1 MRIMRDIPVV
11 VWMVAAVV
19 IAVIHR
25 SVPEAT
31 WLMIHLVGLGV
42 MTHAVMTWSAH
53 FTAALLK
60 TRPDDAAATR
70 SSVRLGLLGIG
81 SLLVFIGVPST
92 IWALTLVG
100 AVAVGIAVVWHGI
113 ELVRDLRRAL
123 PGRFRICIRYYI
135 AAACCL
141 PVGGGF
147 GAALALG
154 LDDAWHARLLVAH
167 TMTNILGWLGLTV
180 VGTLVTFWP
189 TVLRTRMDDRAERL
203 AKQALPILIGGIA
216 VVAAGSL
223 TGLRLVSVLGLFV
236 YAGALVFWGRCL
248 WGPLRRKL
256 PREFAPASIGLA
268 CVWACVAIVAT
279 ALHVLRTDD
288 KGLAEGYPMVASIW
302 VVGFALQLVTGAL
315 SYLMPSVMGGGPRVV
330 RKAAAKF
337 DRFAGARLVVINVG
351 LVLWLF
357 PLVPWVRV
365 TLSVLVLVA
374 LATFLPLMFAG
385 IAASVKE
392 KRRLAAGEP
401 ADDAERPSAF
411 TGSGFV
417 AGVAAL
423 ALAITIGVGADPGAV
438 GLGESVA
445 VSSEEVVPSGETVR
459 VRVEAVDMAFEPNSV
474 TVSPGDHVII
484 ELVNTDPTNI
494 HDLAVGDQRT
504 ERLAHG
510 ETAELDLGVV
520 GATVEGWCTVVGHR
534 QMGMTFTVVV
544 EGAPGTAAP
553 SAEPSHDDGG
563 VHVDPDAQLGHV
575 VDPVLEPLQ
584 APPGEETVH
593 RVTFTVTEVP
603 LEVAPGI
610 WQTRWTFNGQGV
622 GPTLHGR
629 VGDVF
634 EVTLVNEGTMGHSI
648 DFHASNLAPDEPMR
662 TIAPGESLVYRFT
675 AERAGIWM
683 YHCSTMPMSS
693 HIAAGMHGAVIIEPA
708 EGLPEVDHEYV
719 VVQSEVFL
727 DSAATTPEEA
737 TEVNADAVAAE
748 EPSFVVFNGI
758 ANQYRQEP
766 FTAAVGER
774 VRFWVLSA
782 GPNRP
787 ISFHVVGAQFD
798 TVYKE
803 GAYLLRDGV
812 DAFGESG
819 GGSQA
824 LDLQAAQGGFV
835 ELEFPEAGHYSVVN
849 HVMVDAERGA
859 HGIVEVTES

>member
-1 MRIMRDIPVV
+1 MSRGLRIMRDIPVV

-19 IAVIHR
+19 VAVAHQWI
-25 SVPEAT
+25 PEAT
-31 WLMIHLVGLGV
+31 WLMVHLVGLGV

-70 SSVRLGLLGIG
+70 SSLRLGLLGVG

-92 IWALTLVG
+92 VWPLTLVG
-100 AVAVGIAVVWHGI
+100 AVGVAVAVVWHGL

-123 PGRFRICIRYYI
+123 PGRFRICIRYYV

-141 PVGGGF
+141 PVGGGL

-203 AKQALPILIGGIA
+203 ARQTLPVLLGAIA
-216 VVAAGSL
+216 IVIVGSL
-223 TGLRLVSVLGLFV
+223 TGLRLVSVLGLLG
-236 YAGALVFWGRCL
+236 YAGGIVFWGRSL

-268 CVWACVAIVAT
+268 CLWACIGIIAT
-279 ALHVLRTDD
+279 AVHVLRTDD
-288 KGLAEGYPMVASIW
+288 KGLAEGYPLVASIW

-337 DRFAGARLVVINVG
+337 DKFATTRLVVINVG

-357 PLVPWVRV
+357 PLASWVRV
-365 TLSVLVLVA
+365 TLSVVVLVA
-374 LATFLPLMFAG
+374 LAAFVPLLLAG
-385 IAASVKE
+385 VAASIGE
-392 KRRLAAGEP
+392 KRRAEAGEP

-411 TGSGFV
+411 SGSGAV
-417 AGVAAL
+417 AGVAAIV
-423 ALAITIGVGADPGAV
+423 LAITFGIGADPGAV
-438 GLGESVA
+438 GLGQSVA
-445 VSSEEVVPSGETVR
+445 ASSVEVVPSGETVR

-474 TVSPGDHVII
+474 TVNPGDHVVI
-484 ELVNTDPTNI
+484 ELVNTDPTNL

-504 ERLAHG
+504 ERLAVG

-520 GATVEGWCTVVGHR
+520 GSTIEGWCTVVGHR

-544 EGAPGTAAP
+544 EGAPAPAQP
-553 SAEPSHDDGG
+553 SAEETHEHGG
-563 VHVDPDAQLGHV
+563 VPADPDAQLGHV
-575 VDPVLEPLQ
+575 VDPVLEPL
-584 APPGEETVH
+584 GEETVH

-603 LEVAPGI
+603 LEVAPGV

-634 EVTLVNEGTMGHSI
+634 EVTLVNDGSMGHSI
-648 DFHASNLAPDEPMR
+648 DFHASNLAPDGPMR

-675 AERAGIWM
+675 AERAGAWM

-693 HIAAGMHGAVIIEPA
+693 HIAAGMHGAVVIEPA
-708 EGLPEVDHEYV
+708 EGLPEVDRSYV

-727 DSAATTPEEA
+727 DSAAATAEEA
-737 TEVNADAVAAE
+737 TEVDADAVAAE
-748 EPSFVVFNGI
+748 DPSFVVFNGV
-758 ANQYRQEP
+758 ANQYDQAP
-766 FTAAVGER
+766 FEAKVGER
-774 VRFWVLSA
+774 VRFWVVAA

-787 ISFHVVGAQFD
+787 ASFHIVGAQFD

-812 DAFGESG
+812 DAFGNAG

-859 HGIVEVTES
+859 HGIVEVTQG